1 MARQAYEEQVMVA
14 CPGCGRTFSG
24 QDRLSV
30 HMRGCSV
37 AKEMKTG
44 SSRMRECMVPG
55 GNGEVGSDDNGSART
70 PKAAPKMHM
79 CYICGK
85 EFGSTSLAIHE
96 VQCLKKYQDQQA
108 LLAVEH
114 RKAGVCVYVCVFMC
128 VCLCGYVC
136 VFAWLS
142 VHLCACE
149 WLCVCV
155 CICVCVCLCGYV
167 CM

>member
-44 SSRMRECMVPG
+44 CSRMRECIVPG
-55 GNGEVGSDDNGSART
+55 GNGEVGSDDNASART

-85 EFGSTSLAIHE
+85 EFGSMSLAIHE
-96 VQCLKKYQDQQA
+96 VQCLKKFQDQQA

-128 VCLCGYVC
+128 MCLHV
-136 VFAWLS
+136 
-142 VHLCACE
+142 CACVCMCVCAC
-149 WLCVCV
+149 LCVCLWA
-155 CICVCVCLCGYV
+155 CVCFGVL
-167 CM
+167 

>member
-24 QDRLSV
+24 QDRLGV

-37 AKEMKTG
+37 TKEMKTG

-55 GNGEVGSDDNGSART
+55 GSGEVGSDDNASART
-70 PKAAPKMHM
+70 PKAPPKMRM

-85 EFGSTSLAIHE
+85 EFGSTSLTIHE
-96 VQCLKKYQDQQA
+96 VQCLKKFQDQQA
-108 LLAVEH
+108 LLPVEH
-114 RKAGVCVYVCVFMC
+114 RKAGVCVYVCVCVNVFVF
-128 VCLCGYVC
+128 VCLCLC
-136 VFAWLS
+136 VFAC
-142 VHLCACE
+142 VF
-149 WLCVCV
+149 VCV
-155 CICVCVCLCGYV
+155 GV

>member
-44 SSRMRECMVPG
+44 CCRMRECMVAG
-55 GNGEVGSDDNGSART
+55 GNGEVGSDANASART

-85 EFGSTSLAIHE
+85 EFGSMSLAIHE
-96 VQCLKKYQDQQA
+96 VQCLKKFQDQQA

-128 VCLCGYVC
+128 MC
-136 VFAWLS
+136 VH
-142 VHLCACE
+142 VCACVCMCVCAC
-149 WLCVCV
+149 LCVCLWA
-155 CICVCVCLCGYV
+155 CVCFGVL
-167 CM
+167 